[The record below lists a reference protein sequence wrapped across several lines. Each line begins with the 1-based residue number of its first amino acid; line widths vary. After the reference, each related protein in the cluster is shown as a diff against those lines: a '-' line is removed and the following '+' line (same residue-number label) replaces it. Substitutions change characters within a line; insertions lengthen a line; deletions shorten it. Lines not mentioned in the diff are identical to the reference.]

1 MRSQRGITADF
12 RGFFVLT
19 FRELSVA
26 VVWSSDPCSVP
37 FSLPPINSSEPSEPA
52 EESAAAFLFNMAA
65 VAAAAAPFAAA
76 AALLARATAPL
87 AIQTR
92 GRGNGCR
99 GCLESRNFE
108 F

>member
-1 MRSQRGITADF
+1 MKSQRGITADF

-26 VVWSSDPCSVP
+26 VVWSSDPCSAL
-37 FSLPPINSSEPSEPA
+37 FSLRLSTNSSEPSEPE
-52 EESAAAFLFNMAA
+52 EESAAAFLFG
-65 VAAAAAPFAAA
+65 VADAAAAPFAAA
-76 AALLARATAPL
+76 AAFLARATAPFT
-87 AIQTR
+87 IQKR
-92 GRGNGCR
+92 GRRNGCR